1 MLWTPRSKRRLRK
14 QAQMLRP
21 YATAELMLK
30 ELPRQVAAG
39 PMAQKRRPCAAAGRM
54 PKTVL
59 WTPSLKRSLRKQAV
73 MLRPCAAAELMLQE
87 LPRQA
92 AAGPMAQK
100 RRPCAAAGRM
110 PKTVLWTLSLKR
122 SLRKQA
128 VMLRP
133 CAAAELMLQE
143 LPRRAAAGPM
153 AQQGRLCAAAGLM
166 PPAANHRLHH
176 RPRLCKSRRHSWRR
190 SERRPSRARARRSS
204 LRKRPPCLTMQN
216 PH

>member
-1 MLWTPRSKRRLRK
+1 MRTAILPPHLQGALDCRALCTVCFTRWVLSLQLPSSMRARLALNTLLRRAAAELTARKRRPCAVAGLTPK
-14 QAQMLRP
+14 Q
-21 YATAELMLK
+21 
-30 ELPRQVAAG
+30 LPRRAAAG
-39 PMAQKRRPCAAAGRM
+39 PMAQKRRPCAAAGLM

-59 WTPSLKRSLRKQAV
+59 WTLSPKRRLRKQAL

-92 AAGPMAQK
+92 AAGPMAQN
-100 RRPCAAAGRM
+100 
-110 PKTVLWTLSLKR
+110 W
-122 SLRKQA
+122 
-128 VMLRP
+128 
-133 CAAAELMLQE
+133 
-143 LPRRAAAGPM
+143 
-153 AQQGRLCAAAGLM
+153 RLCAAAGLM

-176 RPRLCKSRRHSWRR
+176 RPRLCKSRRHSTWRR